1 MSITFYS
8 VFELPQDFT
17 IDDLNKAFQ
26 AKQELSKTK
35 LSQVEATVYN
45 EALENYYLQAK
56 RYLRRKNMINTI
68 ANITLPDF
76 NDFNSFSIFPSL
88 FFEPRHE
95 LQLTQTNQTNQIYSS
110 SSSYREQLMPDGSK
124 IVLKE
129 SSSNNNG
136 NITKNTNSFRKLPDG
151 TTQPVEYNEALQSL
165 QTLKNIQNAQPQSFP
180 HLNYLL

>member
-35 LSQVEATVYN
+35 LSQVESTVYN

-68 ANITLPDF
+68 ANFTIPEF

-88 FFEPRHE
+88 FFEPRHSI
-95 LQLTQTNQTNQIYSS
+95 QTNQTNQIYSS
-110 SSSYREQLMPDGSK
+110 SSSYREQLMPDGSR

-129 SSSNNNG
+129 STSNNNG
-136 NITKNTNSFRKLPDG
+136 NITQNTNSFRKLPDG

-165 QTLKNIQNAQPQSFP
+165 QSLQTLKNIQSFP

>member
-68 ANITLPDF
+68 ENITIP
-76 NDFNSFSIFPSL
+76 DFNSFSIFPSL
-88 FFEPRHE
+88 SFEPR
-95 LQLTQTNQTNQIYSS
+95 QTIQNNQNNQIFSS
-110 SSSYREQLMPDGSK
+110 SSLYREQLMPDGSR

-136 NITKNTNSFRKLPDG
+136 NITQNTNSFRKLPDG

-165 QTLKNIQNAQPQSFP
+165 QSLQTLRNIQTP
-180 HLNYLL
+180 HLNYVL

>member
-35 LSQVEATVYN
+35 LSQVESTVYN

-68 ANITLPDF
+68 ANFTIPEF

-88 FFEPRHE
+88 SIEPR
-95 LQLTQTNQTNQIYSS
+95 QSIQNNQIYSS
-110 SSSYREQLMPDGSK
+110 SSSYREQLMPDGSR

-129 SSSNNNG
+129 STSNNNG
-136 NITKNTNSFRKLPDG
+136 NITQNTNSFRKLPDG

-165 QTLKNIQNAQPQSFP
+165 QTLKNIQSFP